1 MLNTGVVHFR
11 CMVSLCIKEHALFIP
26 TVLAINKTEVSAGI
40 VRYLLVIYS
49 QGGNALFPGWECFV
63 PTVGIIFALLGN
75 IWGACFADNESRILN
90 HLATQFIE
98 GSRAKMQQGVNM
110 IVVEQR
116 LAQTLEG
123 REEHP

>member
-1 MLNTGVVHFR
+1 
-11 CMVSLCIKEHALFIP
+11 MVSLRIKEHSLFVT
-26 TVLAINKTEVSAGI
+26 TVLAIDKTEVSAGI
-40 VRYLLVIYS
+40 VRCLLIIYS

-63 PTVGIIFALLGN
+63 PRLGIIFASLGD
-75 IWGACFADNESRILN
+75 IWGTCFTDDESRILN

-98 GSRAKMQQGVNM
+98 GSRAEMQEGVNM
-110 IVVEQR
+110 IFVEQC